1 MTKVTYTCPSHA
13 DHGIITSEM
22 LFTYI
27 SHLIA
32 VSLTHG
38 RKSHTQVTLI
48 AVSLTQDASYIH
60 KSPDRGII
68 NTRTQVTYTS
78 QHISYTFGCNS
89 QIHVTLIM
97 QLSHID
103 SGNCATVILHT
114 FISSID
120 RLVHILNTQRC
131 QPILIESLQRN
142 HIAYDK

>member
-1 MTKVTYTCPSHA
+1 MEHVHRADEDHALLVNIA
-13 DHGIITSEM
+13 DH
-22 LFTYI
+22 
-27 SHLIA
+27 SH
-32 VSLTHG
+32 SLTHG
-38 RKSHTQVTLI
+38 CKSRTQVTQLTLI
-48 AVSLTQDASYIH
+48 GVSLTQDASYIH

-78 QHISYTFGCNS
+78 QHITVSYTFGCNS

-97 QLSHID
+97 QLSPID

-131 QPILIESLQRN
+131 QPILIKSLQRN
-142 HIAYDK
+142 QIAYDK